1 MRKSN
6 LVYLALVLGLLAE
19 GHAAAA
25 PTSAGDMSA
34 AFEREANATFA
45 RELDRVDAGAQMERD
60 RMAIERERIMEQI
73 AEDEAAK
80 KNKVEQGE
88 APAVEEAEA
97 EISFGLQQVIWNPSE
112 ILTKEEIQAVTEA
125 YIGKQVALKD
135 LREMAERITN
145 LYRDRGYMTCGAV
158 LPPQRIHDGVVEIRL
173 IEGKTGKVNLTGNRY
188 TKTGYI
194 TSRIGLKP
202 GEIANTEKLNQDL
215 RWFQGTNDVQLRV
228 VMKPGAEE
236 GTTDYDI
243 MVFEP
248 QNQSVTLYVDNDGY
262 ETSGRWREGI
272 FYNMKSL
279 TGNRDPL
286 RAHFIR
292 SQGTKA
298 WALGYSVPIS
308 KKGMR
313 LDLDYSGNRTKV
325 IKGELEPGKVKGKS
339 TSFSLTWRVP
349 FHVTERSR
357 HEAGLQY
364 VHQTTKTDWNQYERY
379 TLVDDKINRVIPYVS
394 FTHYGKDSVFYHKHS
409 FVLARR
415 NYIDSVTD
423 TKLSDTAKLYRLSSF
438 WQNRTKNGQFWQAR
452 LDGQLG
458 SNDNLGASDRF
469 FIGGVN
475 SVRGYEEGFIGGGKG
490 ISMGIEYHIP
500 VDKAKRF
507 FVYPFFDWGR
517 VSGYAAP
524 EHNTLMSA
532 GIGLEARYK
541 HLYSTLTVG
550 FPFKKDFYDDKVDSA
565 RVDFSLSATF

>member
-6 LVYLALVLGLLAE
+6 LVYLAIVLGLLAE

-25 PTSAGDMSA
+25 VGSARGEDIVTHI
-34 AFEREANATFA
+34 ERTG
-45 RELDRVDAGAQMERD
+45 AGAQMERD
-60 RMAIERERIMEQI
+60 RRAIERERVMEQI

-88 APAVEEAEA
+88 KPAAEEAGA
-97 EISFGLQQVIWNPSE
+97 ELSFALQQVIWNPSE
-112 ILTKEEIQAVTEA
+112 ILTKEQIQAVTA
-125 YIGKQVALKD
+125 SYIGKLVTLKD
-135 LREMAERITN
+135 LRELADKITN
-145 LYRDRGYMTCGAV
+145 IYRDKGYMTCGAV

-173 IEGKTGKVNLTGNRY
+173 IEGKTGNVNITGNRY
-188 TKTGYI
+188 TKGEYI
-194 TSRIGLKP
+194 MNRIGLKP

-248 QNQSVTLYVDNDGY
+248 KNQSVTLYVDNDGY

-279 TGNRDPL
+279 TGHRDPL

-292 SQGTKA
+292 SDGTKA

-308 KKGMR
+308 RKGMR

-325 IKGELEPGKVKGKS
+325 VKGELEPLGVEGKS
-339 TSFSLTWRVP
+339 NSYSLTFRAP
-349 FHVTERSR
+349 FHVTEKSR

-364 VHQTTKTDWNQYERY
+364 VHQKTTTDWTSPIFYRY
-379 TLVDDKINRVIPYVS
+379 TDDKIQRVIPYVS
-394 FTHYGKDSVFYHKHS
+394 FTHYGKDSVLYHKHS
-409 FVLARR
+409 FVLSRR
-415 NYIDSVTD
+415 SYKEGD
-423 TKLSDTAKLYRLSSF
+423 SDTGKFYRISSF

-452 LDGQLG
+452 LDGQWG
-458 SNDNLGASDRF
+458 TNNNRTASDRF

-475 SVRGYEEGFIGGGKG
+475 SVRGYEEGFIGGDRGMAA
-490 ISMGIEYHIP
+490 SIEYHIP
-500 VDKAKRF
+500 IDKEKRF
-507 FVYPFFDWGR
+507 FVYPFFDWGT
-517 VSGYAAP
+517 VSGVTSP
-524 EHNTLMSA
+524 ENHTLMSA
-532 GIGLEARYK
+532 GLGFEARYK

-550 FPFKKDFYDDKVDSA
+550 FPFKKDFYEDKVSSA
-565 RVDFSLSATF
+565 RVDFSLSAAF

>member
-6 LVYLALVLGLLAE
+6 LFCLALLLGLLAE

-25 PTSAGDMSA
+25 VISAGS
-34 AFEREANATFA
+34 
-45 RELDRVDAGAQMERD
+45 LDAGAQMERD
-60 RMAIERERIMEQI
+60 RRAIERERIMEQI

-88 APAVEEAEA
+88 KPAAEEAGA
-97 EISFGLQQVIWNPSE
+97 ELSFALQQVIWNPSE
-112 ILTKEEIQAVTEA
+112 ILTKDQIQAVTA
-125 YIGKQVALKD
+125 SYIGKQVTLKD
-135 LREMAERITN
+135 LLEMADKITN
-145 LYRDRGYMTCGAV
+145 IYRDKGYMTCGAV

-173 IEGKTGKVNLTGNRY
+173 IEGKTGTVNLTGNRY

-194 TSRIGLKP
+194 MNRINLKP
-202 GEIANTEKLNQDL
+202 GEIANTEKLNRDL

-236 GTTDYDI
+236 GTTDYDV

-248 QNQSVTLYVDNDGY
+248 KNQSVTLYVDNDGY

-279 TGNRDPL
+279 TGHRDSL

-292 SQGTKA
+292 SDGTKA

-313 LDLDYSGNRTKV
+313 LDLDYSGNRTEV
-325 IKGELEPGKVKGKS
+325 IKGELKNRNLDVTGKS

-349 FHVTERSR
+349 FHVTDRSR

-364 VHQTTKTDWNQYERY
+364 INQSTKTDLYHGLFPW
-379 TLVDDKINRVIPYVS
+379 VDDKINRVIPYVS

-409 FVLARR
+409 FVFARR
-415 NYIDSVTD
+415 RDIDGD
-423 TKLSDTAKLYRLSSF
+423 SDTAKLYRLSSF
-438 WQNRTKNGQFWQAR
+438 WQKRTKDGQFWQAR
-452 LDGQLG
+452 MDGQLG
-458 SNDNLGASDRF
+458 SNDPLGSSDRF

-550 FPFKKDFYDDKVDSA
+550 FPFKKDFYDDKIDNA